1 MTRQT
6 PESGNGSMIWICQ
19 FQLEKLLSVK
29 QLTMTPHLRPRPP
42 GELGLLPWLSSTV
55 TTPAPSTSTQ
65 PAPVAPSST
74 VTTPAPSS
82 STQSATTAS
91 ATTNTGPSTNAD
103 SPTAEVANLR
113 REIERI
119 QSDNAMRM
127 EWIQSENSAKM
138 EKIQSE
144 NTSKMNEIQRTMAQ
158 MTAFFAQMTARGSS
172 ETPSQASF

>member
-1 MTRQT
+1 MPVQRVIHTFKRGEEEWWDVFTKTKYATYNDEADARIRQWFNDMNLPVSTRKA
-6 PESGNGSMIWICQ
+6 
-19 FQLEKLLSVK
+19 LV
-29 QLTMTPHLRPRPP
+29 
-42 GELGLLPWLSSTV
+42 GEATDDDP
-55 TTPAPSTSTQ
+55 TPAPAPSRRTRS
-65 PAPVAPSST
+65 APVAPSST

-127 EWIQSENSAKM
+127 E
-138 EKIQSE
+138 
-144 NTSKMNEIQRTMAQ
+144 
-158 MTAFFAQMTARGSS
+158 
-172 ETPSQASF
+172 

>member
-1 MTRQT
+1 MPVQRVIHTFKRGEEEWWDVFTKTKYATYNDEADARIRQWFNDMNLPVSTRKALVGEATDDDPT
-6 PESGNGSMIWICQ
+6 PAPAPSRRTRSAP
-19 FQLEKLLSVK
+19 VA
-29 QLTMTPHLRPRPP
+29 P
-42 GELGLLPWLSSTV
+42 SSTV

-127 EWIQSENSAKM
+127 E
-138 EKIQSE
+138 
-144 NTSKMNEIQRTMAQ
+144 
-158 MTAFFAQMTARGSS
+158 
-172 ETPSQASF
+172 